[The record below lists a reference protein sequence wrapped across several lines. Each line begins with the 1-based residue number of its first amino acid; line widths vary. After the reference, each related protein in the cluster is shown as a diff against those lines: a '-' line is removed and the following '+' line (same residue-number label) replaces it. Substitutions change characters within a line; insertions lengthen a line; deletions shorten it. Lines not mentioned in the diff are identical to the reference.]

1 MSNLLQRPTRSMDE
15 IWNKSLDM
23 IAADGYSDLV
33 WLNEMLGLVEILI
46 IEILF

>member
-23 IAADGYSDLV
+23 AADCYSDLV
-33 WLNEMLGLVEILI
+33 WLNEMFGLVEILI